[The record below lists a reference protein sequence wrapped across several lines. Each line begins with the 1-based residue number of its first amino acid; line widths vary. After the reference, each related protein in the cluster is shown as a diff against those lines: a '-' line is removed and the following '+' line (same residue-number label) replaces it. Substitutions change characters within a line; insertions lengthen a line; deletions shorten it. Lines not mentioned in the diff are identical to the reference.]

1 MKEQIV
7 LAILRRMQEH
17 LTEEQLQIL
26 KESIE
31 MELMNCQVEQDK
43 REICVQERKWLYD
56 LEDFLMAKALEG
68 KSVKTVK
75 QYRYELSRMLSY
87 MNKDVRK
94 IRDTDISRYLTTYK
108 RIRKVSNQTLKNV
121 RAYFSSF
128 FGWLRDRGRI
138 RRNPMTMVEMI
149 KVERKLKKPYS
160 DEEREL
166 LFRNGKRIR
175 DKAIMETLYSTAVR
189 VSELRGLNRQD
200 INFYENSAVVLG
212 KGGKERIVYFNQRAA
227 LYLREYLNS
236 RSDSA
241 PALFV
246 ACKGAAQRLSEQGIE
261 DIIRRTG
268 IQAGVENAHPH
279 RFRRTAATNALN
291 RGMPVQEV
299 AAMMGHSKVDTT
311 MIYCTVDQ
319 EGVRYHHKKYL
330 SA

>member
-1 MKEQIV
+1 MKEKVV
-7 LAILRRMQEH
+7 LAILRRMQIH
-17 LTEEQLQIL
+17 LTEQQLQVL
-26 KESIE
+26 KNNIE
-31 MELMNCQVEQDK
+31 MELMDYQIVKEKQ
-43 REICVQERKWLYD
+43 EIIVQERGWLYD
-56 LEDFLMAKALEG
+56 LEDYLMARALEG
-68 KSVKTVK
+68 KSVRTVK
-75 QYRYELSRMLSY
+75 QYQYELQRMLSY
-87 MNKDVRK
+87 VNKDVHK
-94 IRDTDISRYLTTYK
+94 IRDTDISRYMTAYK
-108 RIRKVSNQTLKNV
+108 RIRKVSNQTLKNI

-138 RRNPMTMVEMI
+138 KRNPMTMVEVI
-149 KVERKLKKPYS
+149 KVEKKIKKPYS

-166 LFRNGKRIR
+166 LFRMGKRGR

-200 INFYENSAVVLG
+200 INFYDNSAVVLG
-212 KGGKERIVYFNQRAA
+212 KGGKERVVYFNQRSA
-227 LYLREYLNS
+227 LYLREYLDS
-236 RSDSA
+236 RVDSD

-246 ACKGAAQRLSEQGIE
+246 SCKSPYKRLSEQGIE
-261 DIIRRTG
+261 NIIKRTG
-268 IQAGVENAHPH
+268 QLAGVEKAHPH